1 MKLAF
6 CSIVLVACGLTGVA
20 NAGDLEPASTPNWY
34 LDINALILNRSTP
47 DGGAIVASNPGGV
60 PFLSSGDLDFDMS
73 PGIDASIGFN
83 AFANE
88 WIEARV
94 MYTKTDGKNSMISP
108 GNFIGVGFTGPGG
121 TTFSSNFRTT
131 FGSAEIN
138 WRHSFNDHLSVLAGP
153 RALDVDDMLRT
164 VLNNNVA
171 TGRYD
176 AKNRLYGAQIG
187 AEMSFLD
194 DSSPFELMLS
204 GKVGAYA
211 NRSSAGIREFQG
223 DNFIGSFES
232 GNDTK
237 TSYVAE
243 IGLTA
248 GYQLSE
254 SLTLTAG
261 YQAVWLDNLALAS
274 NAASESL
281 LNPSLLRNSIFR
293 DDLWLHGASIGL
305 QISF

>member
-1 MKLAF
+1 MKLTF
-6 CSIVLVACGLTGVA
+6 CSMVIVACGLTGVA
-20 NAGDLEPASTPNWY
+20 NAADLEAASTPNWY
-34 LDINALILNRSTP
+34 FNINALALNRSTP
-47 DGGAIVASNPGGV
+47 DGGAIVSSNPGSV
-60 PFLSSGDLDFDMS
+60 PFLSADDLDFDMS

-88 WIEARV
+88 SFEARL
-94 MYTKTDGKNSMISP
+94 MYSKTDGENSFVSP

-121 TTFSSNFRTT
+121 TTFVSDFSTT
-131 FGSAEIN
+131 FGSAELN
-138 WRHSFNDHLSVLAGP
+138 WRHSINDQLTVLAGL
-153 RALDVDDMLRT
+153 RALEVKDSFGT

-171 TGRYD
+171 TGLYD
-176 AKNRLYGAQIG
+176 GKNKLYGAQIG
-187 AEMSFLD
+187 AQMSFLD
-194 DSSPFELMLS
+194 DSSPFQLMLS

-211 NRSSAGIREFQG
+211 NRSSAGIKEFQG
-223 DNFIGSFES
+223 NNFIGSFES
-232 GNDTK
+232 GTDTK

-261 YQAVWLDNLALAS
+261 YEAVWLDSLALAS
-274 NAASESL
+274 NAASESM